1 MSTSSDTNQKAKGT
15 EIFSEI
21 PKMNHKEAAPQIS
34 AAELEGFRKVLRS
47 RRSIR
52 VFDGTPVPESVM
64 NECLDMALL
73 APNSS
78 NLQMWE
84 FHWVRSAA
92 KKKALV
98 EACLGQPA
106 AATAAELI
114 VCVGR
119 TNNWRAMAAEMVRR
133 FDEQKSKGAT
143 VPPAAYAYYQKL
155 VPVAYTQGPL
165 SVLGLLKRI
174 ATFFVGFARPVPREP
189 HSIAD
194 MKIWA
199 AKSCALAAEN
209 LMLAFRAHGFDTCPM
224 EGLDSARVKRILG
237 LPGDAIVVMAVSVG
251 KRAANG
257 VYGPQ
262 LRFDRGLFIKEV

>member
-1 MSTSSDTNQKAKGT
+1 MSEKKTSGSD
-15 EIFSEI
+15 IF
-21 PKMNHKEAAPQIS
+21 KEVPQMEHQSPPPPITAAD
-34 AAELEGFRKVLRS
+34 LEGFKKVVRS

-52 VFDGTPVPESVM
+52 VYDGTPVPESVM
-64 NECLDMALL
+64 NECLNLALL

-84 FHWVRSAA
+84 FHWGRSAD

-106 AATAAELI
+106 AATAAEII

-119 TNNWRAMAAEMVRR
+119 TGSWRAMAHEMVRH
-133 FDEQKSKGAT
+133 FDEQRAKGIT

-155 VPVAYTQGPL
+155 VPMAYTQGPL
-165 SVLGLLKRI
+165 SVIGLVKRI
-174 ATFFVGFARPVPREP
+174 AAFFVGLTRPVPREP
-189 HSIAD
+189 FSHGD
-194 MKIWA
+194 MAVWA

-224 EGLDSARVKRILG
+224 EGLDSARVKKILG
-237 LPGDAIVVMAVSVG
+237 LPRDAIVVMAVSVG
-251 KRAANG
+251 KRAPNG

-262 LRFDRGLFIKEV
+262 VRFDRGRFVKEV